1 MRKFSKYKFLFT
13 TLVVFSSC
21 HAISAQFAPAVG
33 QNGTT
38 AIHKDSSILIN
49 WAKTSVY
56 SLGPVDISDSISLYP
71 NVGDAISPTGKAGV
85 NGILSLGDGGSATLY
100 FNPPIMNG
108 NGWDFCVFE
117 NAFNDDFL
125 ELGYVEISS
134 NGNDFFRFPSTSF
147 TQDTVQTDAFG
158 STNTQ
163 LINNLAG
170 KYRVN
175 YGTPFNLDEM
185 NNIIGLDVN
194 SITHVRIID
203 VIGSIDSNFCT
214 YDNLGNK
221 INDPWPTP
229 FPSSG
234 FDLDAVGVIHEKPT
248 LILEN
253 KEFLNVKYNNPFY
266 NFIEISFESNFQQMI
281 TISLCSINGNV
292 IKSYNQFVS
301 KENIKITINSS
312 DLKNGFYVLRIES
325 KNQTKKIKLIKA

>member
-49 WAKTSVY
+49 WAKTTVY

-175 YGTPFNLDEM
+175 YGAPFNLDEM

-203 VIGSIDSNFCT
+203 VIGSIDSN
-214 YDNLGNK
+214 L
-221 INDPWPTP
+221 
-229 FPSSG
+229 
-234 FDLDAVGVIHEKPT
+234 H
-248 LILEN
+248 
-253 KEFLNVKYNNPFY
+253 
-266 NFIEISFESNFQQMI
+266 
-281 TISLCSINGNV
+281 
-292 IKSYNQFVS
+292 
-301 KENIKITINSS
+301 
-312 DLKNGFYVLRIES
+312 LR
-325 KNQTKKIKLIKA
+325 